1 MKYLLQKSAGFVL
14 VFSLLLLSAC
24 ASTSEF
30 SSEGVNLD
38 LQPSMAADQVGQKV
52 IWGGSIIDI
61 RNLAEKTRLEV
72 LSYPLT
78 DAHRPQVKGSA
89 KGRFIVEHTGY
100 LEAREF
106 GPGKLITVS
115 GTLLSPQSGKIGDAE
130 YLYPVVQASQ
140 LKLWKELATPSLR
153 FGIGIG
159 IHN

>member
-1 MKYLLQKSAGFVL
+1 MRNLPQKIAGFFVIL
-14 VFSLLLLSAC
+14 SLLLLSAC

-52 IWGGSIIDI
+52 IWGGTIIDI
-61 RNLAEKTRLEV
+61 RNLADKTRLEI

-78 DAHRPQVKGSA
+78 DDHRPQVKGSA
-89 KGRFIVEHTGY
+89 KGRFIVEQAGY

-115 GTLLSPQSGKIGDAE
+115 GSLLSPQSGKIGDAE
-130 YLYPVVQASQ
+130 YLYPVVQASR
-140 LKLWKELATPSLR
+140 LKLWKERGSTRLH